1 MSYGQLGFEATPQ
14 SQAEPLPDDAFEA
27 AGVAGWMAQRAMQ
40 VHPEIEPNLRNT
52 VRTIVGPSFTDRE
65 LRTIQDRALN
75 EAEIKDLDVL
85 QGIRAG
91 APVYL
96 TPAQKAR
103 IDRLMGLSGED
114 DLGRRAR
121 TAYER
126 AQRNGQIIVK

>member
-1 MSYGQLGFEATPQ
+1 MSYGRLAFETSPQ
-14 SQAEPLPDDAFEA
+14 PNAARLPDDAFET
-27 AGVAGWMAQRAMQ
+27 AGIAGWMARRAMQ
-40 VHPEIEPNLRNT
+40 VHPEIEPNLRDT
-52 VRTIVGPSFTDRE
+52 VRTIVGPSFTDKE
-65 LRTIQDRALN
+65 LRTIQERALN
-75 EAEIKDLDVL
+75 EAEMKDLDVL

-96 TPAQKAR
+96 TPTQKAR

-121 TAYER
+121 SAYEK

>member
-1 MSYGQLGFEATPQ
+1 MSYGRVAFGEVRDLESA
-14 SQAEPLPDDAFEA
+14 PLPDDAFETA
-27 AGVAGWMAQRAMQ
+27 RIAGWMARRAMQ
-40 VHPEIEPNLRNT
+40 VHPEIEPNLRST
-52 VRTIVGPSFTDRE
+52 VRTIVGPSFSDAE

-75 EAEIKDLDVL
+75 EAEMKDLEVR

-96 TPAQKAR
+96 TPAQKGR

-114 DLGRRAR
+114 DLGRRVR
-121 TAYER
+121 TAYDR

>member
-1 MSYGQLGFEATPQ
+1 
-14 SQAEPLPDDAFEA
+14 
-27 AGVAGWMAQRAMQ
+27 MARRAMQ
-40 VHPEIEPNLRNT
+40 LHPEIEPNLRNT

-65 LRTIQDRALN
+65 LLTIQERALN
-75 EAEIKDLDVL
+75 EAEMKDLEVL

-114 DLGRRAR
+114 DLGRLAR
-121 TAYER
+121 TEYER
-126 AQRNGQIIVK
+126 AQKNGQIIVK

>member
-1 MSYGQLGFEATPQ
+1 MGYGRAAFGEVRNPQ
-14 SQAEPLPDDAFEA
+14 PASLPDDSFET
-27 AGVAGWMAQRAMQ
+27 AGIAGWMARRAMQ
-40 VHPEIEPNLRNT
+40 VHPEIEPNLRGT
-52 VRTIVGPSFTDRE
+52 VRTIVGPSFSDAE

-75 EAEIKDLDVL
+75 EAEMKDLEVL

-114 DLGRRAR
+114 GLGRRAR
-121 TAYER
+121 SAYDR